1 MPTMYETIQELP
13 LFKGTTPA
21 LISSFLEK
29 TNVEFVK
36 CPPGAI
42 LVEEDNDCT
51 DLKFVISGHIRT
63 YMSLAGGKASL
74 SYVSG
79 PGAVISPVYLFGMHT
94 RYPTSVVSTEEVS
107 YMQIRKGQYFELLK
121 ADDIYLLNILNYLSY
136 NAQRAMSALRDL
148 KELSVKG
155 WIELIRM
162 GLLERHTT
170 QACIATTRANLSDM
184 LNLSIETLTSELET
198 LRESGEIE
206 IQNDL
211 SIILN

>member
-36 CPPGAI
+36 CAPGAV
-42 LVEEDNDCT
+42 LVEDGSDCT

-63 YMSLAGGKASL
+63 YLSLAGGKASL

-94 RYPTSVVSTEEVS
+94 HYPMSVVSTEEVS

-121 ADDIYLLNILNYLSY
+121 ADNIYLLNILNYLSY
-136 NAQRAMSALRDL
+136 NAQRSMLALCNL

-155 WIELIRM
+155 WIEVIRT
-162 GLLERHTT
+162 GLLERHT
-170 QACIATTRANLSDM
+170 AEARIDTTRSDLSDM
-184 LNLSIETLTSELET
+184 LNLSVETLTSELET
-198 LRESGEIE
+198 LRESGEVK

-211 SIILN
+211 SIFLN

>member
-1 MPTMYETIQELP
+1 
-13 LFKGTTPA
+13 
-21 LISSFLEK
+21 
-29 TNVEFVK
+29 
-36 CPPGAI
+36 
-42 LVEEDNDCT
+42 
-51 DLKFVISGHIRT
+51 
-63 YMSLAGGKASL
+63 
-74 SYVSG
+74 
-79 PGAVISPVYLFGMHT
+79 
-94 RYPTSVVSTEEVS
+94 
-107 YMQIRKGQYFELLK
+107 
-121 ADDIYLLNILNYLSY
+121 
-136 NAQRAMSALRDL
+136 MSALRDL

>member
-1 MPTMYETIQELP
+1 MYETIQELP

-94 RYPTSVVSTEEVS
+94 RYPMSVVSTEEAS
-107 YMQIRKGQYFELLK
+107 YMQIRKDQYFELLR
-121 ADDIYLLNILNYLSY
+121 ADNIYLLNILNYLSY

-148 KELSVKG
+148 KEMSVKG
-155 WIELIRM
+155 WVESIRM

-170 QACIATTRANLSDM
+170 QACIATTRADLSDM